1 MNKVLAFERA
11 NLQKFKCPGV
21 GRKILNLRI
30 EHYRNLQSTEV
41 LKHMEIVDKS
51 LVTRYVNI
59 FKKNATFT
67 ISNTSKNRKIVF
79 LIVIDYLQIINYYVL
94 A

>member
-1 MNKVLAFERA
+1 MNEPI
-11 NLQKFKCPGV
+11 FKSLMPGV

-30 EHYRNLQSTEV
+30 EHYRNLQFTEV
-41 LKHMEIVDKS
+41 LKHMEIMEKS

-59 FKKNATFT
+59 FLKKTLPSLLVT
-67 ISNTSKNRKIVF
+67 PQKNRKIVF

>member
-1 MNKVLAFERA
+1 M
-11 NLQKFKCPGV
+11 PGV

-30 EHYRNLQSTEV
+30 EHYRNLQFTEV
-41 LKHMEIVDKS
+41 LKHMEIMEKS

-59 FKKNATFT
+59 FLKKTLPSLLVT
-67 ISNTSKNRKIVF
+67 PQKNRKIVF

>member
-1 MNKVLAFERA
+1 MNEPI
-11 NLQKFKCPGV
+11 FKSLMPGV

-30 EHYRNLQSTEV
+30 EHYRNLQFTEV
-41 LKHMEIVDKS
+41 LKHMEIMEKS

-59 FKKNATFT
+59 FLEKTLPSLLVT
-67 ISNTSKNRKIVF
+67 PQKNRKIVF

>member
-1 MNKVLAFERA
+1 
-11 NLQKFKCPGV
+11 
-21 GRKILNLRI
+21 
-30 EHYRNLQSTEV
+30 
-41 LKHMEIVDKS
+41 MEKS

-59 FKKNATFT
+59 FLEKTLPSLLVT
-67 ISNTSKNRKIVF
+67 PQKNRKIVF

>member
-1 MNKVLAFERA
+1 
-11 NLQKFKCPGV
+11 
-21 GRKILNLRI
+21 
-30 EHYRNLQSTEV
+30 
-41 LKHMEIVDKS
+41 MEKS

-59 FKKNATFT
+59 FLKKTLPSLLVT
-67 ISNTSKNRKIVF
+67 PQKNRKIVF

>member
-1 MNKVLAFERA
+1 
-11 NLQKFKCPGV
+11 
-21 GRKILNLRI
+21 
-30 EHYRNLQSTEV
+30 
-41 LKHMEIVDKS
+41 MEIMDKS

-59 FKKNATFT
+59 FLKKNATFT